1 VISLPAKRLLAAV
14 LLAALIPVSTV
25 GCFGKFALTR
35 KVYAFNRDLS
45 HDRWVRWFGFLIM
58 NVVLIYA
65 AAGAIDLVF
74 ANSIEFWGGANP
86 FASGERA
93 TRYAYGPNGEVVSA
107 TVVESGTIELRILD
121 RHGGWHAV
129 RLVREADSVAAYGEG
144 GSLIARI
151 GDVSGVPGLL
161 GSRPR

>member
-14 LLAALIPVSTV
+14 LLATFIPVSTV

-86 FASGERA
+86 FASGEGT

-121 RHGGWHAV
+121 RHGDRHAV
-129 RLVREADSVAAYGEG
+129 WLVREADSVAAYGEG

-151 GDVSGVPGLL
+151 GDVSGAPAVL
-161 GSRPR
+161 GPRPR